1 MVDVVS
7 IPQRNKNFRN
17 KATHLLPA
25 MYYGHISIQ
34 PCPDKSSYSCT
45 DTSALVGGRTT
56 FGKSET
62 LCYKVVVD
70 KGKHTSR
77 KQVNGNIAIVGVSR
91 TVAEGSCGEAMCRDM
106 GKSGG
111 EDSGFH
117 GGKWRRGF
125 ILIRV
130 IGTAASLGKT
140 LVLSVRTHIP
150 KCAQYLGS

>member
-1 MVDVVS
+1 M
-7 IPQRNKNFRN
+7 
-17 KATHLLPA
+17 
-25 MYYGHISIQ
+25 
-34 PCPDKSSYSCT
+34 
-45 DTSALVGGRTT
+45 VGGRTT

-150 KCAQYLGS
+150 KCAQYLGRLKFHGRLGEIGYLLNGLGKFSGPPLLSSPNSK